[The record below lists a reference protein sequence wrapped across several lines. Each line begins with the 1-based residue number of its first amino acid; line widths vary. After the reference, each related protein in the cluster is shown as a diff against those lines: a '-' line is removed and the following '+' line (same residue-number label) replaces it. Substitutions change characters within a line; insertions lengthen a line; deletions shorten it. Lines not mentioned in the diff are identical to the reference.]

1 MGVSKTGMQYL
12 TKNLTDREM
21 YEKTQDFPGCP
32 VAKTPRCLRGMW
44 VQFLVGKLK
53 AHMPYSEAK
62 RLRGRKRK
70 KIHTWW
76 WDKMG

>member
-32 VAKTPRCLRGMW
+32 VAKTHVACGGCG
-44 VQFLVGKLK
+44 FN
-53 AHMPYSEAK
+53 S
-62 RLRGRKRK
+62 
-70 KIHTWW
+70 
-76 WDKMG
+76 